1 MKICHI
7 SDTHF
12 GSSSHHNAEAL
23 EELLNEIREGDFDF
37 LIHTGDVTQSG
48 RLDEYKM
55 AQEFFKK
62 LNVPYVAIPGNH
74 DARNGGVRLFEEY
87 IGPSNG
93 LQETND
99 AIIIYVDSSVMDS
112 NEGRVG
118 MVKYDMMREALN
130 EYIDK
135 SLKIVAI
142 HHHTIPIP
150 MAGRERNVLSNAG
163 DILDLLLK
171 SDVDLVLSGHRHFPN
186 VHEVE
191 STLFINAGT
200 SAGRKTRYGDV
211 NSYDIVEIDADT
223 KRVTTKRLD
232 GRVSVKE
239 YPRQEQRIFSDMG
252 KKLFS
257 IAHMSNTF
265 ITDSRPFLYNHFINA
280 VNKINKIEPD
290 LVVHCGGVVKEGIPS
305 DYELA
310 SNLMSKL
317 KSPVYYTPAGR
328 DINYLGYDLFPKHF
342 GDIDQT
348 YSDGDIVLKGVSTAQ
363 YDSPIG
369 IVGKTERKALISDI
383 KSREEDFKGIFLH
396 HNLLPIPH
404 SREKGLLEDA
414 GDMLR
419 EVVDADIDLVLTG
432 TSSHPHA
439 ARVGE
444 TVIVNANSMSSV
456 YQRSIRGNS
465 FNLIDIYEKV
475 VAVYEI
481 NSLWGTKR
489 LKGMWSRV

>member
-12 GSSSHHNAEAL
+12 GSRSHFNPEAIDR
-23 EELLNEIREGDFDF
+23 LLDDISEGDFDF
-37 LIHTGDVTQSG
+37 LVHTGDVTQSG
-48 RLDEYKM
+48 RLDEYEE

-62 LNVPYVAIPGNH
+62 LDIPYVAIPGNH
-74 DARNGGVRLFEEY
+74 DARNGGIQLFGEY

-93 LQETND
+93 LQETD
-99 AIIIYVDSSVMDS
+99 GAIIIYVNSSVMDS
-112 NEGRVG
+112 DQGRVG
-118 MVKYDMMREALN
+118 RVKYDMMRDSLN
-130 EYIDK
+130 DYIDK

-200 SAGRKTRYGDV
+200 SSGRKTRYGDV
-211 NSYDIVEIDADT
+211 NSYDIVEIDEDI
-223 KRVTTKRLD
+223 KKVTTKRID

-239 YPRQEQRIFSDMG
+239 YPRYEKRIFSDLG
-252 KKLFS
+252 EKLFS
-257 IAHMSNTF
+257 IAHISNTF
-265 ITDSRPFLYNHFINA
+265 ISDSKPFLYSHFINA
-280 VNKINKIEPD
+280 VNKINKLEPD
-290 LVVHCGGVVKEGIPS
+290 IVVHCGGVVKEGIPS
-305 DYELA
+305 DYDIA
-310 SNLMSKL
+310 TKLMSKIEP
-317 KSPVYYTPAGR
+317 PVFYTPAGR
-328 DINYLGYDLFPKHF
+328 DINYLGYQLFSKHF

-348 YSDGDIVLKGVSTAQ
+348 YTNGEIVLKGVATAQ

-369 IVGKTERKALISDI
+369 IVGQTERKALVSDI
-383 KSREEDFKGIFLH
+383 KGRGEDFRGIFLH

-419 EVVDADIDLVLTG
+419 EVVDAGVDLVLTG
-432 TSSHPHA
+432 TSSHPQA
-439 ARVGE
+439 AKVGD